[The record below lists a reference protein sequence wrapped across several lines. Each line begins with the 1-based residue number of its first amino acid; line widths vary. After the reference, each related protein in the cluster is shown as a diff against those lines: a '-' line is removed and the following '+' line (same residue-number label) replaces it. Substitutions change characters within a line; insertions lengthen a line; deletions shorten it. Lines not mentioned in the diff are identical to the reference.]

1 MSENQGTPMRA
12 LIVEDEFL
20 SRKVLKSFLMTL
32 FEVEI
37 VVNGR
42 EAIEAFKLA
51 HRENQPYGLILMDIM
66 MPEVDGIEAL
76 KQIRKL
82 EADEDLRPRVK
93 VIMTTAL
100 DDPQTV
106 MRSFYDGEAS
116 AYIVKPVVKEKLYKE
131 LEKLNLLTK

>member
-1 MSENQGTPMRA
+1 MRA

-20 SRKVLKSFLMTL
+20 SRKVLRSFLMTL
-32 FEVEI
+32 FDVDI

-42 EAIEAFKLA
+42 EAVEAFKLA
-51 HRENQPYGLILMDIM
+51 HEENKPYALILMDIM

-76 KQIRKL
+76 NRIRTMEEK
-82 EADEDLRPRVK
+82 DDLDPKAK

-106 MRSFYDGEAS
+106 LKTFYDGEAS
-116 AYIVKPVVKEKLYKE
+116 AYIVKPVVKDKLYKE
-131 LEKLNLLTK
+131 LKKLGLLNK

>member
-1 MSENQGTPMRA
+1 MRA

-20 SRKVLKSFLMTL
+20 SRKVLRSFLMTL
-32 FEVEI
+32 FDVDI

-42 EAIEAFKLA
+42 EAVDAFELSHA
-51 HRENQPYGLILMDIM
+51 EQRPYDLILMDIM

-76 KQIRKL
+76 QKIRSIEMDKGY
-82 EADEDLRPRVK
+82 RPRVK

-106 MRSFYDGEAS
+106 IKTFYDGEAS
-116 AYIVKPVVKEKLYKE
+116 AYIVKPIAKEKLYNE
-131 LEKLNLLTK
+131 LEKLGLLNK

>member
-1 MSENQGTPMRA
+1 MRA

-20 SRKVLKSFLMTL
+20 SRKVLRSFLMTL
-32 FEVEI
+32 FEVDI

-42 EAIEAFKLA
+42 EAVEAFKLA
-51 HRENQPYGLILMDIM
+51 HTENKPYDLILMDIM

-76 KQIRKL
+76 SRIRKMEEEESL
-82 EADEDLRPRVK
+82 EPKSK

-106 MRSFYDGEAS
+106 LKTFYDGEAS
-116 AYIVKPVVKEKLYKE
+116 AYIVKPVAKDKLYKE
-131 LEKLNLLTK
+131 LEKLGLLKK

>member
-1 MSENQGTPMRA
+1 MRA

-20 SRKVLKSFLMTL
+20 SRKVLRSFLMTL
-32 FEVEI
+32 FDVDI

-42 EAIEAFKLA
+42 EAVEAFKMG
-51 HRENQPYGLILMDIM
+51 HTDGNPYDLILMDIM

-76 KQIRKL
+76 QKIRKI
-82 EADEDLRPRVK
+82 ENENNYRPRVK

-106 MRSFYDGEAS
+106 IKTFYDGEAS
-116 AYIVKPVVKEKLYKE
+116 AYIVKPVSKDNLYDE
-131 LEKLNLLTK
+131 LEKVGLLKK

>member
-1 MSENQGTPMRA
+1 MRA

-20 SRKVLKSFLMTL
+20 SRKVLRSFLMTL
-32 FEVEI
+32 FDVEI

-42 EAIEAFKLA
+42 EAVEAFKLA
-51 HRENQPYGLILMDIM
+51 HEENKPYSLILMDIM

-76 KQIRKL
+76 TRIRTMEEKL
-82 EADEDLRPRVK
+82 NLSPKVK

-106 MRSFYDGEAS
+106 LKTFYDGEAS
-116 AYIVKPVVKEKLYKE
+116 AYIVKPVAKDKLYNE
-131 LEKLNLLTK
+131 LKKLGLLNK

>member
-1 MSENQGTPMRA
+1 MRA

-20 SRKVLKSFLMTL
+20 SRKVLRSFLMTL
-32 FEVEI
+32 FDVEI

-42 EAIEAFKLA
+42 EAVEAFKLA
-51 HRENQPYGLILMDIM
+51 HEENKPYSLILMDIM

-76 KQIRKL
+76 TRIRTM
-82 EADEDLRPRVK
+82 EDKENLSPKVK

-106 MRSFYDGEAS
+106 LKTFYDGEAS
-116 AYIVKPVVKEKLYKE
+116 AYIVKPVAKDKLYNE
-131 LEKLNLLTK
+131 LKKLGLLNK

>member
-1 MSENQGTPMRA
+1 MRA

-20 SRKVLKSFLMTL
+20 SRKVLRSFLMAL
-32 FEVEI
+32 FEVDV

-42 EAIEAFKLA
+42 EAVEAFKLA
-51 HRENQPYGLILMDIM
+51 HTEEQPYDLILMDIM

-76 KQIRKL
+76 HRIRTIEEKEEL
-82 EADEDLRPRVK
+82 KPKAK

-106 MRSFYDGEAS
+106 IKTFYEGEAS
-116 AYIVKPVVKEKLYKE
+116 AYIVKPVAKDKLYKE
-131 LEKLNLLTK
+131 LEKLGLINK

>member
-1 MSENQGTPMRA
+1 MRA

-20 SRKVLKSFLMTL
+20 SRKVLRSFLMTL
-32 FEVEI
+32 FEVDI

-42 EAIEAFKLA
+42 EAVEAFKLG
-51 HRENQPYGLILMDIM
+51 HEENSPYDLILMDIM

-76 KQIRKL
+76 KKIREL
-82 EADEDLRPRVK
+82 EDQLTLRPRAK

-106 MRSFYDGEAS
+106 LKSFYDGEAS
-116 AYIVKPVVKEKLYKE
+116 GYIVKPVSRESLYKE
-131 LEKLNLLTK
+131 LEKLELLKK

>member
-1 MSENQGTPMRA
+1 MRA

-20 SRKVLKSFLMTL
+20 SRKVLKSFLMAL
-32 FEVEI
+32 FDVDI

-42 EAIEAFKLA
+42 EAVEAFKLA
-51 HRENQPYGLILMDIM
+51 HTENKPYSLILMDIM

-76 KQIRKL
+76 NRIRTMEEQEHLSPK
-82 EADEDLRPRVK
+82 AK

-106 MRSFYDGEAS
+106 LKSFYDGEAS
-116 AYIVKPVVKEKLYKE
+116 AYIVKPVAKDKLYME
-131 LEKLNLLTK
+131 LKKLGLLNS

>member
-1 MSENQGTPMRA
+1 MRA

-20 SRKVLKSFLMTL
+20 SRKVLKAFIMAR

-51 HRENQPYGLILMDIM
+51 HTEGQPYDLILMDIM
-66 MPEVDGIEAL
+66 MPEIDGIEAL
-76 KQIRKL
+76 RHIR
-82 EADEDLRPRVK
+82 EIEDREGLARAK

-106 MRSFYDGEAS
+106 MKSFYDGEAS
-116 AYIVKPVVKEKLYKE
+116 AYIVKPVVKEKLYRE
-131 LEKLNLLTK
+131 LEKLGLLNK

>member
-1 MSENQGTPMRA
+1 MRA

-20 SRKVLKSFLMTL
+20 SRKVLRSFLMAL
-32 FEVEI
+32 FEVDV

-42 EAIEAFKLA
+42 EAVEAFKLA
-51 HRENQPYGLILMDIM
+51 HSEEQPYDLILMDIM

-76 KQIRKL
+76 HRIRTIEEKEEL
-82 EADEDLRPRVK
+82 QPKVK

-106 MRSFYDGEAS
+106 IKTFYDGEAS
-116 AYIVKPVVKEKLYKE
+116 AYIVKPVAKDKLYKE
-131 LEKLNLLTK
+131 LEKLGLINK

>member
-1 MSENQGTPMRA
+1 MRA

-20 SRKVLKSFLMTL
+20 SRKVLRSFLMTL
-32 FEVEI
+32 FDVDI

-42 EAIEAFKLA
+42 EAVEAFKMG
-51 HRENQPYGLILMDIM
+51 HTDGNPYDLILMDIM

-76 KQIRKL
+76 QKIRKI
-82 EADEDLRPRVK
+82 ENEKNYRPRVK

-106 MRSFYDGEAS
+106 IKTFYDGEAS
-116 AYIVKPVVKEKLYKE
+116 AYIVKPVAKDNLYEE
-131 LEKLNLLTK
+131 LEKVGLLKK

>member
-1 MSENQGTPMRA
+1 MRA

-32 FEVEI
+32 FEIDI

-51 HRENQPYGLILMDIM
+51 HAEGRPYSLILMDIM
-66 MPEVDGIEAL
+66 MPEVDGIQAL
-76 KQIRKL
+76 HMIREMEEERSL
-82 EADEDLRPRVK
+82 TPPAK

-106 MRSFYDGEAS
+106 LKSFHDGGAS
-116 AYIVKPVVKEKLYKE
+116 AYIVKPVAREKLYKE
-131 LEKLNLLTK
+131 LGKLGLLKE

>member
-1 MSENQGTPMRA
+1 MRA

-20 SRKVLKSFLMTL
+20 SRKILRSFLMTL
-32 FEVEI
+32 FEVDI

-42 EAIEAFKLA
+42 EAVEAFRLA
-51 HRENQPYGLILMDIM
+51 HTDAQPYDLILMDIM

-76 KQIRKL
+76 QRIRKM
-82 EADEDLRPRVK
+82 EGKEDLRPKVK

-106 MRSFYDGEAS
+106 IKTFYDGEAS
-116 AYIVKPVVKEKLYKE
+116 AYIVKPVAKDKLYNE
-131 LEKLNLLTK
+131 LEKLGLLNK

>member
-1 MSENQGTPMRA
+1 MRA

-20 SRKVLKSFLMTL
+20 SRKVLRSFLMTL
-32 FEVEI
+32 FEVDV

-42 EAIEAFKLA
+42 EAVEAFKLA
-51 HRENQPYGLILMDIM
+51 HTEGQPYALILMDIM

-76 KQIRKL
+76 SRIREMEEK
-82 EADEDLRPRVK
+82 ESLRPKAK

-106 MRSFYDGEAS
+106 IKTFYDGEAS
-116 AYIVKPVVKEKLYKE
+116 AYIVKPVAKDKLYKE
-131 LEKLNLLTK
+131 LEKLGLLNK

>member
-1 MSENQGTPMRA
+1 
-12 LIVEDEFL
+12 
-20 SRKVLKSFLMTL
+20 
-32 FEVEI
+32 VEI

-42 EAIEAFKLA
+42 EAVEAFRLA
-51 HRENQPYGLILMDIM
+51 HTENQPYDLVLMDIM

-76 KQIRKL
+76 KRIREMEAKDGL
-82 EADEDLRPRVK
+82 EPRVK

-106 MRSFYDGEAS
+106 MKSFYDGEAS

-131 LEKLNLLTK
+131 LEKLGLLNK

>member
-1 MSENQGTPMRA
+1 MRA

-42 EAIEAFKLA
+42 EAVEAFRLA
-51 HRENQPYGLILMDIM
+51 HTENQPYDLVLMDIM

-76 KQIRKL
+76 KRIREMEAKDGL
-82 EADEDLRPRVK
+82 EPRAK

-106 MRSFYDGEAS
+106 MKSFYDGEAS

-131 LEKLNLLTK
+131 LEKLGLLNK

>member
-1 MSENQGTPMRA
+1 MRA

-20 SRKVLKSFLMTL
+20 SRKVLRSFLLTL

-42 EAIEAFKLA
+42 EAVEAFKLA
-51 HRENQPYGLILMDIM
+51 HEEKMPYDLILMDIM

-76 KQIRKL
+76 RKIREL
-82 EADEDLRPRVK
+82 EDSDNLRPRVK
-93 VIMTTAL
+93 VVMTTAL

-106 MRSFYDGEAS
+106 LKSFYDGEAS
-116 AYIVKPVVKEKLYKE
+116 GYIVKPVSRDQLYKE
-131 LEKLNLLTK
+131 LEKLGLLKK